1 MTQLQPKP
9 EKFLRGPKTPQHSH
23 TKRRHNLFGTTTS
36 QGVAPSDHR
45 QGSLRR
51 RSTEKAKG
59 KVAAYPMPPAQ
70 EQDRQT
76 QPERLYNNRRK
87 PAAVHA
93 VKNCRHSRNSHR
105 RKPIESSTNAYP
117 AQCRMKEGRTKT
129 LLKAKSENLRCS
141 KDTANPTDKRM
152 PHPHRITMHPHWK
165 HHTTQA
171 HNGVRLAA
179 KRSQSQPPQA
189 KP

>member
-1 MTQLQPKP
+1 MKQTMTQLQPKP

-36 QGVAPSDHR
+36 QGAAPSDHR

-51 RSTEKAKG
+51 RSTENTKG

-70 EQDRQT
+70 EQDRQM

-93 VKNCRHSRNSHR
+93 VKNRRHSRNSHR

-117 AQCRMKEGRTKT
+117 AQCRMREGRTKT
-129 LLKAKSENLRCS
+129 LLKAKSEICAALKTQQTPQTKECHIH
-141 KDTANPTDKRM
+141 TA
-152 PHPHRITMHPHWK
+152 
-165 HHTTQA
+165 
-171 HNGVRLAA
+171 
-179 KRSQSQPPQA
+179 
-189 KP
+189 